1 MKEAFVSKEKVLKIL
16 DRIGQKADSWAFA
29 EVQRLRTVDFIE
41 PGTTV
46 YIANARYR
54 QGQMEYWTSTGG
66 YRPSDYDK
74 IGKTIFFTEDEAD
87 QKVKEWEDT
96 GYDPH
101 YKPHRDNQHRNNGY
115 HNDGFQRDGFQKG
128 GSRKQGFNGK
138 NRRY

>member
-29 EVQRLRTVDFIE
+29 EVQRLRTVEFIE

-87 QKVKEWEDT
+87 RKVKEWEDT
-96 GYDPH
+96 GYDPQRNNH
-101 YKPHRDNQHRNNGY
+101 HRNNGY

-128 GSRKQGFNGK
+128 GSRKHGFNGK